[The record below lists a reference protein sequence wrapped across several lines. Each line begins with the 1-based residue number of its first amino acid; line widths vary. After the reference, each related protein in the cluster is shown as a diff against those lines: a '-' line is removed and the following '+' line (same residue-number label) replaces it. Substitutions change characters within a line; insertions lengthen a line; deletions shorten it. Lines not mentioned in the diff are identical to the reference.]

1 MLYLVSELG
10 VLGML
15 AVKFALHDALSI
27 VLQRFLLMG
36 SLSLKLLLP
45 QLILQVCN
53 VLP

>member
-1 MLYLVSELG
+1 
-10 VLGML
+10 ML